1 MKSLIYHVN
10 KEKEITMK
18 TFGRILTAMVTP
30 FNDDFSINYDAAANL
45 AKYLVANGSDGLVV
59 AGSTG
64 ESATLDKEEKLKLFA
79 TVLDAVG
86 DKATVI
92 AGTGSNDTMAS
103 IKLTQAAEKLGV
115 HGAMLVGPYYN
126 KPPQEGFYQHFKA
139 IADNTNLP
147 LIIYNVPGR
156 TSSNILPGTIA
167 RLAEIKNIV
176 AVKEASG
183 NLEQVAEIIRTTPSD
198 FMVYSGDDSLTLPI
212 LAVGGVGI
220 ISVAAHIVGNR
231 MQEMI
236 AAFISNDL
244 AKAQAIHS
252 ELLPFYRMM
261 FITTNPIPVK
271 TAVNLIGQ
279 NGGCFRLPLVPPTA
293 IELEQIKT
301 YLHKMNRI

>member
-1 MKSLIYHVN
+1 MKS
-10 KEKEITMK
+10 
-18 TFGRILTAMVTP
+18 FGRILTAMVTP
-30 FNDDFSINYDAAANL
+30 FHDDLSVNYGAAADL

-59 AGSTG
+59 TGSTG
-64 ESATLDKEEKLKLFA
+64 EAATLDNDEKLKLYS

-92 AGTGSNDTMAS
+92 AGTGSNDTRAS
-103 IKLTQAAEKLGV
+103 IYLTQAAEKLRV

-139 IADNTNLP
+139 ISQITDLP

-156 TSSNILPGTIA
+156 TASNILPSTVA

-176 AVKEASG
+176 AIKEASG
-183 NLEQVAEIIRTTPSD
+183 NLEQVSEIIRSTPKD
-198 FMVYSGDDSLTLPI
+198 FLVYSGDDSLALPI

-236 AAFISNDL
+236 AAFVGNDL
-244 AKAQAIHS
+244 VKAQAIQS
-252 ELLPFYRMM
+252 ELLPFFRMM

-271 TAVNLIGQ
+271 TAVNILGLHT
-279 NGGCFRLPLVPPTA
+279 GSFRLPLIPPTA
-293 IELEQIKT
+293 SELEQIK
-301 YLHKMNRI
+301 LIMQKMNII

>member
-10 KEKEITMK
+10 KEKSNTMN

-30 FNDDFSINYDAAANL
+30 FNDDFSVNYDAAANL
-45 AKYLVANGSDGLVV
+45 AKYLVENGSNGLVV

-64 ESATLDKEEKLKLFA
+64 ESATLSVEEKLKLFA
-79 TVLDAVG
+79 VVLDAVG

-103 IKLTQAAEKLGV
+103 LKLTQAAENLGV

-126 KPPQEGFYQHFKA
+126 KPPQEGYYQHFKA

-167 RLAEIKNIV
+167 RLAELKNIV

-183 NLEQVAEIIRTTPSD
+183 NLEQVAEIVRTTPKD

-212 LAVGGVGI
+212 LSVGGVGI
-220 ISVAAHIVGNR
+220 ISVAAHIVGNH

-236 AAFISNDL
+236 LAFTNNDL
-244 AKAQAIHS
+244 AKAQAIQA
-252 ELLPFYRMM
+252 ELLPFFRLM
-261 FITTNPIPVK
+261 FITTNPIPIK

-279 NGGCFRLPLVPPTA
+279 NGGSFRLPLIPPTSN
-293 IELEQIKT
+293 ELEQIKNGM
-301 YLHKMNRI
+301 HKMHLL